1 MPRLSL
7 NIGVWFDTVRGMSCP
22 PTSAQCQDTDIYGRW
37 GGGFCTPKGKVVLKY
52 EQERKQGGKKS
63 HKNTAGIIIV
73 KPIMRFDF
81 GLLRLKYS
89 IQEVHINDKHIW
101 VWHSEHCGHELE
113 QHGASSGFRWGLGGL
128 SSADSAGTSCKLS
141 GVNLKTLYP
150 T

>member
-1 MPRLSL
+1 MPTH
-7 NIGVWFDTVRGMSCP
+7 IGAMSRHGYLWP
-22 PTSAQCQDTDIYGRW
+22 VVG

-89 IQEVHINDKHIW
+89 IQEVHINDKHI
-101 VWHSEHCGHELE
+101 
-113 QHGASSGFRWGLGGL
+113 
-128 SSADSAGTSCKLS
+128 
-141 GVNLKTLYP
+141 
-150 T
+150 